1 MANGERNANPKRL
14 PRILLVDDEDHFR
27 AAMKKQ
33 LTVRGY
39 QVSDVGTGNDAIKI
53 VRHEKPHVVV
63 LDQKMPG
70 MDGVQT
76 LKEIKNIRPEVQV
89 IMLTGHGS
97 IADARETGKYDVFR
111 YMQKP
116 CSIDDLV
123 ENIEAAREE
132 RKYALARH
140 EIPALTMHS
149 MKKWLI
155 GVHNARP
162 GLMML
167 GVILF
172 ALIIT
177 LPTPERLKL
186 LLTTP
191 KTGQNTDIIAGYA
204 NYRNMSSGDTVTTYY
219 AHKAKLVKKVKAEN
233 GEVKS
238 LPVKH
243 EKVAFRVK
251 VMVGVLVVAALFW
264 ATGAIPVG
272 MTALLVGVLMYFF
285 GVLTPNDVAKAY
297 AKDAVIFI
305 FGVLAMA
312 GAVTKTGLDRRIGSL
327 LLGTSTSL
335 KKFAFIFC
343 PLLAVTASFL
353 SEHALIAFII
363 PVLMLAYGGIVR
375 TAKLKADRHLAI
387 MMILMVC
394 FVANIGGPGSPAAG
408 GRNAVMLGILSDYG
422 CAPSFG
428 VWMMYGLP
436 FVPVMALTIGI
447 YFYFMFRR
455 KIKVPDVNIK
465 VEMQKETEKIGKM
478 TRDEYITAGVLIML
492 ILLWTTASSMV
503 GMGGPVILALVIL
516 NVLGVIGWREIN
528 QIHWDVVMLYASAC
542 AMGTG
547 LALTGAALWI
557 ADSFVSI
564 LPEILRNGTGL
575 AFSTSLFTGILTNFM
590 SDGATVA
597 AIGPITVPM
606 ATLSGTPQL
615 MVGLATA
622 FSASFA
628 HVMIIG
634 TPNNAIAYSMA
645 RDPETGEQL
654 VTMKDFFIHGSV
666 VLLLSFAVLWGW
678 VFLGYW
684 QWIGFP
690 AV

>member
-1 MANGERNANPKRL
+1 MNQSNNETVHKKRD
-14 PRILLVDDEDHFR
+14 RVRVLLVDDEERFR
-27 AAMKKQ
+27 EAMKKQ

-39 QVSDVGTGNDAIKI
+39 RVSDVSTGDDAIKV

-70 MDGVQT
+70 MDGIQT
-76 LKEIKNIRPEVQV
+76 LKEIKKVRPEVQV

-97 IADARETGKYDVFR
+97 IEGARESGRHDVFR

-116 CSIDDLV
+116 CGVDDLV
-123 ENIEAAREE
+123 ENIEEARVE
-132 RKYALARH
+132 RKNAMARH
-140 EIPALTMHS
+140 EIPALTMYS
-149 MKKWLI
+149 LKRWLI

-162 GLMML
+162 GLIIL

-172 ALIIT
+172 ALIISI
-177 LPTPERLKL
+177 PTPNRLKT
-186 LLTTP
+186 LLTAP
-191 KTGQNTDIIAGYA
+191 KSGQPTDIIAGYA
-204 NYRNMSSGDTVTTYY
+204 NYRAMSSGETVTDYY
-219 AHKAKLVKKVKAEN
+219 GHKAKLAKKVKTETS
-233 GEVKS
+233 EMKS
-238 LPVKH
+238 LPVTYK
-243 EKVAFRVK
+243 KVAFRVK

-285 GVLTPNDVAKAY
+285 GVLPPNDVAKAY

-335 KKFAFIFC
+335 KRLAFIFC

-353 SEHALIAFII
+353 SEHALVAFII
-363 PVLMLAYGGIVR
+363 PVMMLAYGGIVR
-375 TAKLKADRHLAI
+375 TANLKADRNLAV

-394 FVANIGGPGSPAAG
+394 FTANIGGPGSPAAG

-422 CAPSFG
+422 LAPSFG
-428 VWMMYGLP
+428 QWMAYGMP
-436 FVPVMALTIGI
+436 FVPVMALTIGA

-455 KIKVPDVNIK
+455 KIKVPKVNIK
-465 VEMQKETEKIGKM
+465 VEMLKETEKIGKM
-478 TRDEYITAGVLIML
+478 TRDEYVTAGVLVML
-492 ILLWTTASSMV
+492 ILLWTMASDKV
-503 GMGGPVILALVIL
+503 GMGGPVILALVVL
-516 NVLGVIGWREIN
+516 NVLGVIGWRDIN

-547 LALTGAALWI
+547 LALTGAALWM
-557 ADSFVSI
+557 ADGFIHI
-564 LPEILRNGTGL
+564 LPDMLRSGTGL

-606 ATLSGTPQL
+606 ATLSGTPPL

-654 VTMKDFFIHGSV
+654 VTMKDFFIHGSI
-666 VLLLSFAVLWGW
+666 VLLLSFAVLWIW
-678 VFLGYW
+678 AFLGYW
-684 QWIGFP
+684 QLIGF
-690 AV
+690 